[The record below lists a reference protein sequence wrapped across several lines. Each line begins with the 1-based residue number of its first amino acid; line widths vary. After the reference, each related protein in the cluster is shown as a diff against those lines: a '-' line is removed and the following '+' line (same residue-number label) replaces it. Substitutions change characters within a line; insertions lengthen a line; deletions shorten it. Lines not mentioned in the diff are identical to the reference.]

1 MKNKVDGKEK
11 NLLYKICL
19 WIGLALI
26 IYYIGLRL
34 ISGFV
39 AFSSMFCLLG
49 IILFIYGFIELKFK
63 VNIWGRIPKLLKRI
77 IIVLFFIGMSIFIII
92 EGVIIYN
99 GHHYDKEIPDYL
111 MVLGAGLRGSKISA
125 SLLYRL
131 DTAVEYNKLYPDVK
145 IIVSGGQG
153 PDEDISEAKAMKD
166 YLISKGIDESLII
179 SEDKSTNTYEN
190 FLFTKKIL
198 EDETG
203 EEDFTVTVISNNF
216 HMYRAKYLGEQV
228 GFECLGYP
236 APSHAASSFI
246 FYTREFFGVIKAYIF
261 KR

>member
-1 MKNKVDGKEK
+1 MKNIMKDKENK
-11 NLLYKICL
+11 LLYKVFM
-19 WIGLALI
+19 WIGIALI
-26 IYYIGLRL
+26 LYYIGLRL

-49 IILFIYGFIELKFK
+49 IILFIYGFMELKFK
-63 VNIWGRIPKLLKRI
+63 VNIWGRIPKLLKRT
-77 IIVLFFIGMSIFIII
+77 IIVLFSIGMSIFIII

-99 GHHYDKEIPDYL
+99 GHHYDKDRPDYL
-111 MVLGAGLRGSKISA
+111 MVLGAGLRGSKIST

-131 DTAVEYNKLYPDVK
+131 ETAVEYNKLYPDVK

-166 YLISKGIDESLII
+166 YLVSQGIDENLII

-190 FLFTKKIL
+190 FLFTKKLL

-203 EEDFTVTVISNNF
+203 EEDFIVTVISNNF

-246 FYTREFFGVIKAYIF
+246 FHTREFFGVIKAYIF

>member
-1 MKNKVDGKEK
+1 MKNIMKDKENK
-11 NLLYKICL
+11 LLYKVFM
-19 WIGLALI
+19 WIGIALI
-26 IYYIGLRL
+26 LYYIGLRL

-49 IILFIYGFIELKFK
+49 IILFIYGFMELKFK
-63 VNIWGRIPKLLKRI
+63 VNIWGRIPKLLKRT
-77 IIVLFFIGMSIFIII
+77 IIVLFSIGISIFIII

-99 GHHYDKEIPDYL
+99 GHHYDKDRPDYL
-111 MVLGAGLRGSKISA
+111 MVLGAGLRGSKIST

-131 DTAVEYNKLYPDVK
+131 ETAVEYNKLYPDVK

-166 YLISKGIDESLII
+166 YLVSQGIDENLII

-190 FLFTKKIL
+190 FLFTKKLL

-203 EEDFTVTVISNNF
+203 EEDFIVTVISNNF

-246 FYTREFFGVIKAYIF
+246 FHTREFFGVIKAYIF

>member
-11 NLLYKICL
+11 KLLYKICL
-19 WIGLALI
+19 WIGLALV

-49 IILFIYGFIELKFK
+49 IILFVYGFIELKFK
-63 VNIWGRIPKLLKRI
+63 VNIWGRIPKILKRT
-77 IIVLFFIGMSIFIII
+77 IIVLFSIGMSIFIII

-99 GHHYDKEIPDYL
+99 GHHYDKERPDYL
-111 MVLGAGLRGSKISA
+111 MVLGAGLRGSKIST

-131 DTAVEYNKLYPDVK
+131 ETAVEYNKLYPDVK

-153 PDEDISEAKAMKD
+153 PDEDISEAKAMRD
-166 YLISKGIDESLII
+166 YLISKGIEESLII

-216 HMYRAKYLGEQV
+216 HMYRAKYLGKQV

>member
-1 MKNKVDGKEK
+1 MNKKVEVKESK
-11 NLLYKICL
+11 LLYMIFVGV
-19 WIGLALI
+19 GLALI
-26 IYYIGLRL
+26 LYYIGLRI

-49 IILFIYGFIELKFK
+49 VVLFIYGFIELKFN
-63 VNIWGRIPKLLKRI
+63 VNVWGRIPRALRKT
-77 IIVLFFIGMSIFIII
+77 IIVLFSIGMIIFIII
-92 EGVIIYN
+92 EGIIIYN
-99 GHHYDKEIPDYL
+99 GHHYDKERPDYL
-111 MVLGAGLRGSKISA
+111 MVLGAGLRGSKIST

-131 DTAVEYNKLYPDVK
+131 ETAVEYNKLYPDVK

-166 YLISKGIDESLII
+166 YLVSQGIDDSLII

-190 FLFTKKIL
+190 FLFTKELL
-198 EDETG
+198 EAETG
-203 EEDFTVTVISNNF
+203 KDDITVTVISNNF

-246 FYTREFFGVIKAYIF
+246 FHTREFFGVIKAYIF

>member
-1 MKNKVDGKEK
+1 MERDKNKI
-11 NLLYKICL
+11 LYKVCL
-19 WIGLALI
+19 WLGLALV
-26 IYYIGLRL
+26 IYYIGLK
-34 ISGFV
+34 IVSGFV

-49 IILFIYGFIELKFK
+49 TILFFYGLIELKFNI
-63 VNIWGRIPKLLKRI
+63 NIWGRIPKFLRST
-77 IIVLFFIGMSIFIII
+77 IIVLFSIGMSIFIII

-99 GHHYDKEIPDYL
+99 GHHYDKDRPDYL
-111 MVLGAGLRGSKISA
+111 MVLGAGLRGSKIST

-131 DTAVEYNKLYPDVK
+131 ETAVEYNKLYPDVK

-166 YLISKGIDESLII
+166 YLIKNGVDENLII

-190 FLFTKKIL
+190 FLFTKELLMSESEKDDI
-198 EDETG
+198 
-203 EEDFTVTVISNNF
+203 TVTVISNNF
-216 HMYRAKYLGEQV
+216 HMYRAKYLGNLV
-228 GFECLGYP
+228 GFKCLGYP

-246 FYTREFFGVIKAYIF
+246 FYTREFFGVLKAYVF

>member
-34 ISGFV
+34 ISGFI

-99 GHHYDKEIPDYL
+99 GHHYDKERPDYL

>member
-11 NLLYKICL
+11 KLLYKICL

-99 GHHYDKEIPDYL
+99 GHHYDKERPDYL
-111 MVLGAGLRGSKISA
+111 MVLGAGLRGSKIST

-131 DTAVEYNKLYPDVK
+131 ETAVEYNKLYPDVK

-216 HMYRAKYLGEQV
+216 HMYRAKYLGKQV

>member
-11 NLLYKICL
+11 KLLYKICL

-99 GHHYDKEIPDYL
+99 GHHYDKERPDYL
-111 MVLGAGLRGSKISA
+111 MVLGAGLRGSKIST

-131 DTAVEYNKLYPDVK
+131 ETAVEYNKLYPDVK

>member
-1 MKNKVDGKEK
+1 
-11 NLLYKICL
+11 
-19 WIGLALI
+19 
-26 IYYIGLRL
+26 
-34 ISGFV
+34 
-39 AFSSMFCLLG
+39 
-49 IILFIYGFIELKFK
+49 
-63 VNIWGRIPKLLKRI
+63 
-77 IIVLFFIGMSIFIII
+77 
-92 EGVIIYN
+92 
-99 GHHYDKEIPDYL
+99 
-111 MVLGAGLRGSKISA
+111 MVLGAGLRGSKIST

-131 DTAVEYNKLYPDVK
+131 ETAVEYNKLYPDVK

-216 HMYRAKYLGEQV
+216 HMYRAKYLGKQV